1 MLLVEEQKNF
11 TMFFQA
17 ETNAFQ
23 RILIPLLTQKDFF

>member
-23 RILIPLLTQKDFF
+23 HILTALLI